1 MPVEVVSCGSCF
13 TMFLR
18 MICSSVDLSRP
29 FCMSALSICLELKFI
44 VKLIVALNLLTY
56 LEYIKRD
63 FLLERRDLELEI
75 QRFTSFTI

>member
-1 MPVEVVSCGSCF
+1 
-13 TMFLR
+13 
-18 MICSSVDLSRP
+18 MICSTADLSGP
-29 FCMSALSICLELKFI
+29 VCMSALSICLQLKVI

-75 QRFTSFTI
+75 QRFTSFTIQAF